1 MDMQEF
7 ADFSPNKFL
16 VVLGKMY
23 AAVFG
28 RVEKHLKTIGYNTT
42 EFLLMYAIAA
52 NGKLTIQDIA
62 GRIFVTSGNMTYT
75 IDKLEKRHLLQR
87 IPCPEDRRKI
97 YVDFTDQ
104 GKETWDQVLQDHV
117 QYLQTLFAEIDEE
130 DLIETIQSMKLIGKG
145 IQ

>member
-16 VVLGKMY
+16 VVLGKMN

-42 EFLLMYAIAA
+42 EFLIMYAIAA
-52 NGKLTIQDIA
+52 HGKLTIQDIA

-75 IDKLEKRHLLQR
+75 IDKLEKRHLLHR
-87 IPCPEDRRKI
+87 IPCPQDRRKI

-104 GKETWDQVLQDHV
+104 GKETWDQRLEEHV
-117 QYLQTLFAEIDEE
+117 QYLESLFADIDEE
-130 DLIETIQSMKLIGKG
+130 ALLDTIRSMKLIGKG